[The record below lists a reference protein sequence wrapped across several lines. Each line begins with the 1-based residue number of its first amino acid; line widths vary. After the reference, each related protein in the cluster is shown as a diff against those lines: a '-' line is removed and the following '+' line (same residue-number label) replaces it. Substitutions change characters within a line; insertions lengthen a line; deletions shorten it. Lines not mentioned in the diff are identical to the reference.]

1 VIVDELPEHIVVL
14 VAEVATVGS
23 GLTVIVLVP
32 VPVHPLAAVPV
43 TV

>member
-1 VIVDELPEHIVVL
+1 VL

-23 GLTVIVLVP
+23 GFTVMVRVP